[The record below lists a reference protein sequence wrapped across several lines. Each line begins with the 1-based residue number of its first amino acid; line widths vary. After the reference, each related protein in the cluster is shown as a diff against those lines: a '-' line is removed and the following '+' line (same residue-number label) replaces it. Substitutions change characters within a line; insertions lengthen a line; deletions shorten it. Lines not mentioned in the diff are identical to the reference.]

1 MEADTGVMAYLVI
14 MDTIYQVRNTSHVEK
29 MRFTIPSYLWWDIN
43 KIVIRGITG
52 RFVRY
57 IMKRI

>member
-29 MRFTIPSYLWWDIN
+29 WDLPFPAISGE
-43 KIVIRGITG
+43 I
-52 RFVRY
+52 
-57 IMKRI
+57 